1 MPSVLNVDV
10 LPSYRSDIIP
20 SYSRT
25 MSGEENKLKGASGSS
40 ATTGLNI
47 QLKSTVRPSTGQP
60 EKRTHSEVARSSFG
74 DEISMIDKQLKQMNI
89 DLQETRESVKELLS
103 KEEMK
108 TFIVSTIQ
116 ALNSELEKKIDKVIE
131 KKS

>member
-1 MPSVLNVDV
+1 
-10 LPSYRSDIIP
+10 
-20 SYSRT
+20 
-25 MSGEENKLKGASGSS
+25 
-40 ATTGLNI
+40 
-47 QLKSTVRPSTGQP
+47 
-60 EKRTHSEVARSSFG
+60 
-74 DEISMIDKQLKQMNI
+74 MNI